1 VRIAAVVLAA
11 GASRRLGRAKQSL
24 EIGGETLLERAVRVG
39 VEAGLGP
46 VIVVVRDAG
55 VTSGL
60 RGCEV
65 VVNALADEG
74 MASSIR
80 VGVARAQEL
89 GVAGA
94 VVMACDQ
101 VSLRAEHLRALCGE
115 VDRVTGSGYAGK
127 VRIPAYFPA
136 EKFSE
141 LMALRGDV
149 GARELLRGAVAVVD
163 ESLGL
168 DVDTE
173 ADVERARGMGTPLLT
188 PTGQDRPSGIPH
200 PPPPPG
206 VIFRCK

>member
-1 VRIAAVVLAA
+1 VSVAAVVLAA

-24 EIGGETLLERAVRVG
+24 EIDGETLLERAVRVA
-39 VEAGLGP
+39 VEAGLEP

-55 VTSGL
+55 VGKSL
-60 RGCEV
+60 RGCEL

-89 GVAGA
+89 GVAGV

-101 VSLRAEHLRALCGE
+101 VALRAEHLRELCGE
-115 VDRVTGSGYAGK
+115 VGRVTGSGYAGK
-127 VRIPAYFPA
+127 IGIPAYFPK
-136 EKFSE
+136 ENFGE
-141 LMALRGDV
+141 LMELRGDV

-163 ESLGL
+163 EGLGL

-173 ADVERARGMGTPLLT
+173 ADFQRARGMLG
-188 PTGQDRPSGIPH
+188 
-200 PPPPPG
+200 
-206 VIFRCK
+206 